1 MQNSATLL
9 EGPAGKFERQS
20 ILRRPPLW
28 IQPRADAS
36 CLAYTSTGVRV
47 HMHFAHAAGSV
58 EHGSSLLYL
67 PTIYFHRPIFQ
78 VQKFLHLMLWRRT
91 LVYGYR
97 SLKVLEG
104 NAINGFAQNAL
115 ATVPYIAPHRC
126 VWLYRECSVP
136 LQYNHLCICMYVYA
150 YSPTVAHPLAS
161 VVTGHIPN
169 RLLDSTQR
177 RMSIRY

>member
-36 CLAYTSTGVRV
+36 CLAYTSTLCVYV
-47 HMHFAHAAGSV
+47 CTCTLYTQQEVWNMVLH
-58 EHGSSLLYL
+58 YL

-126 VWLYRECSVP
+126 VWLYRECSVQ

-161 VVTGHIPN
+161 VATGHIPN